1 MQDYTIAKDAHGNY
15 YLCHGVEWKN
25 HKYIKKIG
33 KGIGALYFY
42 TPDELKRYLQNVAKT
57 AQQTGQNIKTAGQEV
72 AKKMQLNSETANAVK
87 TKVQEA
93 SQKAQTSSRRIVKEA
108 QTSSRRIAKEAQTR
122 AQAAAKTV
130 KQTAA
135 RAASEVKRAVKESKA
150 ANNSATR
157 AKSAVEKLNN
167 KTKLTPHTPLTL
179 SSNAADNQAQLS
191 NAKKEDEQSKK
202 DEDLTLLADWSEGR
216 KPSGD
221 HGLTSHGRKTGGTA
235 KDGWSKKRELPSSLE
250 ESSELLG
257 GKTAMGKDYIQET
270 FKSALQQYAEEL
282 DNIRV
287 TADNFQSLKDIE
299 FEMARTKELNEDLKQ
314 QLNNAKSNL
323 AQNTLQS
330 GPVKSIGEIQKLRTE
345 LKNNERSLKALEQQ
359 HKELQKYYDETM
371 ADFETLLEY
380 YKDIYM

>member
-33 KGIGALYFY
+33 NGISALYFY

-57 AQQTGQNIKTAGQEV
+57 ARQTGQNIKTAGQEV

-87 TKVQEA
+87 
-93 SQKAQTSSRRIVKEA
+93 SKAQEVSQRVQSGMR
-108 QTSSRRIAKEAQTR
+108 QTAKEAQTG

-135 RAASEVKRAVKESKA
+135 RAASEVKRAVKEPKA
-150 ANNSATR
+150 ANNSVTR

-179 SSNAADNQAQLS
+179 SSNVADNQTQLS
-191 NAKKEDEQSKK
+191 DAKKKDEQSKK

-235 KDGWSKKRELPSSLE
+235 KDGWNKKRPLPSSIE
-250 ESSELLG
+250 ESSDLLG
-257 GKTAMGKDYIQET
+257 GKTAMGKDYTQEM
-270 FKSALQQYAEEL
+270 FKSALQQYAKEL
-282 DNIRV
+282 DDIRV

-314 QLNNAKSNL
+314 QLSNAKSNL
-323 AQNTLQS
+323 AQNTLQN

-359 HKELQKYYDETM
+359 HKELQAYYDETM

>member
-15 YLCHGVEWKN
+15 HLCHGVEWKN

-72 AKKMQLNSETANAVK
+72 AKKMQLNSETANAAK

-93 SQKAQTSSRRIVKEA
+93 SQRA
-108 QTSSRRIAKEAQTR
+108 QTSSRRIAKEAQTG

-135 RAASEVKRAVKESKA
+135 RAASEVKRAVKEPKS

-191 NAKKEDEQSKK
+191 NAKK

-270 FKSALQQYAEEL
+270 FKSALQQYAKEL
-282 DNIRV
+282 DDIRV

-314 QLNNAKSNL
+314 QLSNAKDNL
-323 AQNTLQS
+323 VQNTLHS
-330 GPVKSIGEIQKLRTE
+330 GPSKSIGEIQKLRTE

>member
-33 KGIGALYFY
+33 KGISTLYFY

-57 AQQTGQNIKTAGQEV
+57 ARQTGQNIKTAGQEV
-72 AKKMQLNSETANAVK
+72 AKKMQITSETANAVK
-87 TKVQEA
+87 
-93 SQKAQTSSRRIVKEA
+93 SKAQEVSQRVQSGMR
-108 QTSSRRIAKEAQTR
+108 QTAKEAQTG
-122 AQAAAKTV
+122 AQATAKTV

-135 RAASEVKRAVKESKA
+135 RAASEVKRAVKEPKA
-150 ANNSATR
+150 ANNSVTR

-167 KTKLTPHTPLTL
+167 KTKLTSHTPLTL
-179 SSNAADNQAQLS
+179 SSNVADNQTQLS
-191 NAKKEDEQSKK
+191 DSKKKDEQSKK
-202 DEDLTLLADWSEGR
+202 DEDLTLLADWSEGK

-235 KDGWSKKRELPSSLE
+235 KEGWNKKRPLPSSIE
-250 ESSELLG
+250 ESSDLLG
-257 GKTAMGKDYIQET
+257 GKTAMGKDYTQEM
-270 FKSALQQYAEEL
+270 FKSALQQYAKEL
-282 DNIRV
+282 DDIRV

-314 QLNNAKSNL
+314 QLNNAKDNL
-323 AQNTLQS
+323 VQNTLHS
-330 GPVKSIGEIQKLRTE
+330 GPSKSIGEIQKLRTE

-359 HKELQKYYDETM
+359 HKELQAYYDETM

>member
-15 YLCHGVEWKN
+15 YLCHGVDWKN

-33 KGIGALYFY
+33 KGISALYFY
-42 TPDELKRYLQNVAKT
+42 TPEELKRYLQNVAKT

-72 AKKMQLNSETANAVK
+72 AKKMQLNSETASAVK

-93 SQKAQTSSRRIVKEA
+93 SQRAQTSSRRIVKEA
-108 QTSSRRIAKEAQTR
+108 QTG
-122 AQAAAKTV
+122 AQAATKTV
-130 KQTAA
+130 KQAAA
-135 RAASEVKRAVKESKA
+135 RAASEVKKAVKEPKA

-202 DEDLTLLADWSEGR
+202 DEDLALLADWSEGR